1 MSTLGSILLSPIT
14 LPAKGLMY
22 PFTKVFEQAER
33 EFNDPANIRN
43 ALIALQMRLDSGQIT
58 EQMYEL
64 AEAKLLARLDAI
76 EARRAAEQY

>member
-1 MSTLGSILLSPIT
+1 MTILGTLLLSPIT

-22 PFTKVFEQAER
+22 PFMKVFEQAER
-33 EFNDPANIRN
+33 EFNDPALIRS
-43 ALIALQMRLDSGQIT
+43 ALIALQMRLEAGQIT

-64 AEAKLLARLDAI
+64 AEAKLLSRLDAI

>member
-1 MSTLGSILLSPIT
+1 MNVLGTLLLSPIA

-22 PFTKVFEQAER
+22 PFIKVFEQAER
-33 EFNDPANIRN
+33 EFNDPALIRS
-43 ALIALQMRLDSGQIT
+43 ALIGLQMKLDSGQIT

-64 AEAKLLARLDAI
+64 AEARLLSRLDAI